1 MAAVLDTHRKHG
13 VQYGAM
19 AGVLKSMVGDLPG
32 TKLGSLASLEKF
44 LGSSEQGS
52 KPNINDSALSFRV
65 FKDADGYMLML

>member
-32 TKLGSLASLEKF
+32 TKLGASLEKF
-44 LGSSEQGS
+44 LGSCEEQGS
-52 KPNINDSALSFRV
+52 KMGVGSPSPAI
-65 FKDADGYMLML
+65 YQ